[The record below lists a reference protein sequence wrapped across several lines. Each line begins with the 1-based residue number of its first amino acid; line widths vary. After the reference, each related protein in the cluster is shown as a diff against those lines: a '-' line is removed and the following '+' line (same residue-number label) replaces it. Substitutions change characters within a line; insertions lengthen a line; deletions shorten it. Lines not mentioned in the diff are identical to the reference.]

1 MGSDIKQASFLPEYH
16 ESSQFEQFDH
26 NERHPGPSRAL
37 EAGRMGLA
45 ILALASAVAIL
56 ATSAHN
62 LKIYNDTHV
71 SNEFL
76 LPLWPFEFN
85 LGPSI
90 ALVVCGSIMIV
101 AATGS
106 LLAGKIPSF
115 RHNTSLHSLLT
126 LISAFAGLVSAIVAT
141 SFFYGINASD
151 VTATIQSWSCHWSDV
166 AMTSEPD
173 FHRIC
178 KQAEAGL
185 YLTIMMIPLFALIG
199 AVGIMAVVQ
208 DKKVNLMAARKESPA
223 LS

>member
-1 MGSDIKQASFLPEYH
+1 MGSDIKQASFSPEYH
-16 ESSQFEQFDH
+16 ESSQFDH
-26 NERHPGPSRAL
+26 NERHPGPSRVL
-37 EAGRMGLA
+37 EAGRMGLS
-45 ILALASAVAIL
+45 ILALASAIGIL

-90 ALVVCGSIMIV
+90 ALVACGSIMIV
-101 AATGS
+101 AATAS
-106 LLAGKIPSF
+106 LLAGKIPAF
-115 RHNTSLHSLLT
+115 RYNTSIHTLLT
-126 LISAFAGLVSAIVAT
+126 LLSAFVGLVSAIVAT
-141 SFFYGINASD
+141 SFFYGMNASD

-166 AMTSEPD
+166 SMSSEPD

-185 YLTIMMIPLFALIG
+185 YLTVMMIPLFALIG
-199 AVGIMAVVQ
+199 GVGIMAVLQ
-208 DKKVNLMAARKESPA
+208 DKKVSAFAARKGSPA

>member
-1 MGSDIKQASFLPEYH
+1 MGSDIKQASFSPEYH
-16 ESSQFEQFDH
+16 ESSQFDH

-37 EAGRMGLA
+37 EASRMGLS
-45 ILALASAVAIL
+45 IIALASAVGIL

-71 SNEFL
+71 ANDFL

-90 ALVVCGSIMIV
+90 ALVACGSIMIV
-101 AATGS
+101 AAIAS
-106 LLAGKIPSF
+106 LLAGKIPSL
-115 RHNTSLHSLLT
+115 RYNTSLHTLLT
-126 LISAFAGLVSAIVAT
+126 LLSAFAGLVSAIVAT

-166 AMTSEPD
+166 AMASEPD

-199 AVGIMAVVQ
+199 AVGIMAVVH
-208 DKKVNLMAARKESPA
+208 DKKVSLMAARKGSPA